1 MHKFQTGDKV
11 SFINIFK
18 QPQEGIIQ
26 DLVVTGGNN
35 AYTIEGYD
43 FILLEKNIEERLAKA
58 GKLLSKPQKNK

>member
-1 MHKFQTGDKV
+1 MHKYQIGDKV

-43 FILLEKNIEERLAKA
+43 FILLEKNSIERLAKA
-58 GKLLSKPQKNK
+58 VKKNIRAK